1 MVKSIQDEGSES
13 MEDRDPEAQPLTA
26 LLSQWSAGN
35 KGAADEIVPI
45 LYRELRKVAAA
56 RLRSDRSGH
65 TLQPTALVNEA
76 YLKLIGSAPQHW
88 ENRAHFLTFASHIMR
103 QILTDHARKFR
114 SAKRGGGDV
123 KIELQDRVGAMEHP
137 ESLLVALDDALT
149 EFSGV
154 DERKAKLIEMKYF
167 GGLTGEEMATALG
180 IGTATVTRELRL
192 AEAWL
197 RRYVAGPDPER

>member
-1 MVKSIQDEGSES
+1 MVVD
-13 MEDRDPEAQPLTA
+13 QPLTA
-26 LLSQWSAGN
+26 LLDQWSAGD
-35 KGAADEIVPI
+35 KAAADQIVPI

-76 YLKLIGSAPQHW
+76 YLKLAGSAPQQF

-103 QILTDHARKFR
+103 QILTDHARKVR
-114 SAKRGGGDV
+114 SDKRGGGEA
-123 KIELQDRVGAMEHP
+123 KLELKEDSGAQLHP
-137 ESLLVALDDALT
+137 ESILVDLDDALR
-149 EFSGV
+149 EFGKT

-167 GGLTGEEMATALG
+167 GGLTGEEMAVALE

-197 RRYVAGPDPER
+197 RRYLAGAG